1 MSDRRQSLRF
11 DKVFTVYLR
20 TPEGMSRGVAR
31 NIFLDGNTIRDSH
44 SVSKKRWV
52 GDAAVGVAANFGVY
66 KIAFVRVFR
75 SQEFIGQQSA
85 PRYGSI
91 TISGPL

>member
-1 MSDRRQSLRF
+1 VDGRA
-11 DKVFTVYLR
+11 
-20 TPEGMSRGVAR
+20 VAR

-44 SVSKKRWV
+44 SVNKKRWV
-52 GDAAVGVAANFGVY
+52 GDAAVGIAANFGVY

-75 SQEFIGQQSA
+75 SQEFAGQASA